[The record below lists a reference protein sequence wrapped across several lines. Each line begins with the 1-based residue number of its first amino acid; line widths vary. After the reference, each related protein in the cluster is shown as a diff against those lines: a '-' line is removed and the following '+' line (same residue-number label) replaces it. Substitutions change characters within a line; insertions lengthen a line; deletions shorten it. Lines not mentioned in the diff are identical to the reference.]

1 MDKLADF
8 YQVSVVLTG
17 YNRSRLMA
25 TGVGEEYF
33 EVLTSLVPEPIV
45 NELFVCSRALAHEYK
60 GDALNE
66 KFREQILSNDRL
78 GPVARNILKMWYL
91 SLWYQLPPSWREQ
104 YGQPTQTTGKYQ
116 DVDFVISENAYIQGL
131 VWPALGSHPMGAK
144 QPGYGTWAFKP
155 GEEIT
160 RFNLEAGYQVN
171 DGAEG
176 GNIS

>member
-1 MDKLADF
+1 MDKLTDF

-33 EVLTSLVPEPIV
+33 QVLSSLVPEKIID
-45 NELFVCSRALAHEYK
+45 ELFICSKALAHEYK
-60 GDALNE
+60 GQALNE

-91 SLWYQLPPSWREQ
+91 SLWYQLPQSWRES
-104 YGQPTQTTGKYQ
+104 YGLPSQSPGKYQ

-160 RFNLEAGYQVN
+160 RIKLDSDPSVSGIE
-171 DGAEG
+171 EG
-176 GNIS
+176 NQL